1 MNRESCASV
10 RSNAGTYEILL
21 QEGEGWGLLPSLL
34 SSSKWGRR
42 LKAIESLLTG
52 ARGPTDKIRT
62 ICL

>member
-34 SSSKWGRR
+34 SSSKWGQE
-42 LKAIESLLTG
+42 IESDRIAADG
-52 ARGPTDKIRT
+52 SQRADG
-62 ICL
+62 